1 MERWPI
7 PPTSIAKIA
16 PLRMLKYSGTGC
28 CVYVVITYFPDME
41 TIARCQRSPSKD
53 RERNQSPSA
62 ISNNA
67 GLQEVPSLELP
78 VKTKFT
84 SPEREARGKP
94 KLFVKCTRQ
103 RYFNSLST
111 AEKFRRT
118 DAAFFPF
125 FLHVTYTH
133 ILINETAWLSL
144 KNRESMQKWKIT
156 ILILLQVRNG
166 LNAIKAIVRSLEHM
180 TDLSEALFITPRTK
194 RIALVHKRESACTVL
209 PSAIL
214 WCCSLLYQ
222 KSLSGAYNRKH
233 LTICSSSI
241 TTCPIVGTSAVA
253 AVASSTA
260 PIMNNAVTIQSTLAL
275 TFVISV
281 IVRIHSIVETIRA
294 ILYVA
299 SRIIISSG
307 FSTATPRGITISDN
321 VRPGTKRCVGRS
333 GLGHWR
339 FGY

>member
-78 VKTKFT
+78 VKTKLT

-180 TDLSEALFITPRTK
+180 TDLSEALFITPQTK

-209 PSAIL
+209 P
-214 WCCSLLYQ
+214 CSLLYQ

-241 TTCPIVGTSAVA
+241 TTRPIVGTSAVA